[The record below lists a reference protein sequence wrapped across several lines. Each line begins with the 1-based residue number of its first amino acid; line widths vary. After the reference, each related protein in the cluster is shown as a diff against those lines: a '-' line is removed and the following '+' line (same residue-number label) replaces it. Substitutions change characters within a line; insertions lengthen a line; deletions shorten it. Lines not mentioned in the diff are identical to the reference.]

1 MNSLFSRISSL
12 LPVLPV
18 KPENG
23 LAHQLMESA
32 DACAGVDPQH
42 AQELRVA
49 ACAFL
54 SVVR

>member
-1 MNSLFSRISSL
+1 MYTLFAQIARF
-12 LPVLPV
+12 LPAGAAT
-18 KPENG
+18 EQNG

-32 DACAGVDPQH
+32 EACAGVDPQH